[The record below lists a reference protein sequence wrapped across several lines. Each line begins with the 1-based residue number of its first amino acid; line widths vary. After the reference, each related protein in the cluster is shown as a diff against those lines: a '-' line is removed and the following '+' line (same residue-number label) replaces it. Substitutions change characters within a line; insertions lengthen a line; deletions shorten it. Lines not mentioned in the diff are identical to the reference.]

1 MSASRQA
8 ITSSLRWI
16 SAAKLSG
23 QLVNWAITFVVLRLL
38 APSDYGM
45 MAMATVFVSFI
56 SMFADMGLGV
66 AVIQSRECSR
76 ERLSEIF
83 GAVLLLN
90 ITLTVLLALLAG
102 PIAYFYDEP
111 RLAEVLRVL
120 SLQFTIAA
128 FSAMPRAW
136 LQREMRFK
144 AFSAIEV
151 SGALLTGITTLVLAW
166 MGHGVWSLVLGNM
179 IGIIWPA
186 LLANW
191 LAPLKVWPS
200 FRFAESA
207 EMLKVGRN
215 VTTSRVLWYFI
226 SQADVFIVGK
236 LLGKELLG
244 FYSVAIQLSSMP
256 MSKVMSIVN
265 QVALSGFAH
274 IQDDR
279 TAVRQGVLQGVM
291 VIAFVAF
298 PLFWG
303 MSSVAVEL
311 VAVVLGDRWQEAVLP
326 LQIIPLVIPLRMIV
340 NYVSTAA
347 QGIGKSEVDVRNTL
361 QGFLIMPPAI
371 FFGAHYGLVGVCFA
385 WLIVV
390 PYLFIGN
397 VKRLVGVFNVSVYEF
412 YSYLIFPFFLS
423 LCMYVVVFVVRFFL
437 QGSIA
442 GFLLL
447 CILVLVGVTTYL
459 GGFYLIGRERLH
471 NVMRII
477 FQLSR

>member
-1 MSASRQA
+1 MSSSLQA

-16 SAAKLSG
+16 SAAKLAG
-23 QLVNWAITFVVLRLL
+23 QLVNWAITFMVLRLL
-38 APSDYGM
+38 SPSDYGM

-66 AVIQSRECSR
+66 AVIQSKQCSR

-90 ITLTVLLALLAG
+90 ISLSVLLALLAA
-102 PIAYFYDEP
+102 PIANFYDEP
-111 RLAEVLRVL
+111 RLTDVLRVL

-151 SGALLTGITTLVLAW
+151 SGALLTGLTTLVLAW
-166 MGHGVWSLVLGNM
+166 MGYGVWSLVLGNM
-179 IGIIWPA
+179 VGIVWPA

-215 VTTSRVLWYFI
+215 VTTSRVLWYFM

-265 QVALSGFAH
+265 QVALSGFAR

-279 TAVRQGVLQGVM
+279 AAVRQGVLQGVT
-291 VIAFVAF
+291 VIAFIAF

-303 MSSVAVEL
+303 MSSVAAEL
-311 VAVVLGDRWQEAVLP
+311 VTVVLGDRWQQAVLP
-326 LQIIPLVIPLRMIV
+326 LQLIPLVIPLRMV
-340 NYVSTAA
+340 SVYMSTAV
-347 QGIGKSEVDVRNTL
+347 QGIGRSDVDVRNTF
-361 QGFLIMPPAI
+361 QGALVMPLAFLI
-371 FFGAHYGLVGVCFA
+371 GCQWGLMGVCLA
-385 WLIVV
+385 WILVI
-390 PYLFIGN
+390 PLLYLSNI
-397 VKRLVGVFNVSVYEF
+397 R
-412 YSYLIFPFFLS
+412 
-423 LCMYVVVFVVRFFL
+423 R
-437 QGSIA
+437 
-442 GFLLL
+442 LLL
-447 CILVLVGVTTYL
+447 TMEIAPREFLRALAQPVAIAALMYLAVFSMHGLLQPLIPALPLLLAQAAAGALVYAGIYWIFARDSALQ
-459 GGFYLIGRERLH
+459 
-471 NVMRII
+471 VMR
-477 FQLSR
+477 FVKG